1 MSTNQAAKRKL
12 PNSLPVKKTGPH
24 CVSTQCINASKGGAP
39 TIERTVVALGGNAIL
54 QRAQKGTFEEQL
66 ASVRKTVASLVDLI
80 VNGHDIVIT
89 HGNGPQ
95 IGNLLNQNEWAKDET
110 PPMPLDVL
118 GSQTQGMI
126 GYMLQ
131 QSLGNELRRRGI
143 DRPVVTL
150 LTRVEVDP
158 NDPAFGNPTKFVG
171 PFLSEE
177 RAQQLMLE
185 KGYVIKKDVDRGW
198 RRVVPSPMPIRLV
211 EADVIAKLVD
221 SKVLVIASGAG
232 GIPVVANPA
241 KGNRHIGIEAVVDKD
256 LSSTLLAK
264 AVNAQTLIIVTDVN
278 HISLNYGTRD
288 KVDLREVDVDTM
300 SNYLEE
306 GHFAPGSMGPKV
318 RAAISFVR
326 ESGGQAIITSLGC
339 VTDAI
344 EGRIGTRIVPSGPIT
359 THPQTSEHLVSR

>member
-1 MSTNQAAKRKL
+1 M
-12 PNSLPVKKTGPH
+12 
-24 CVSTQCINASKGGAP
+24 
-39 TIERTVVALGGNAIL
+39 
-54 QRAQKGTFEEQL
+54 
-66 ASVRKTVASLVDLI
+66 ASVRKTVASLVELI
-80 VNGHDIVIT
+80 ANGHDIVIT

-143 DRPVVTL
+143 DRPVITL
-150 LTRVEVDP
+150 LTRVEVDS
-158 NDPAFGNPTKFVG
+158 NDPAFDNPTKFVG

-177 RAQQLMLE
+177 RAKQLMLE
-185 KGYVIKKDVDRGW
+185 KGYAIKKDVDRGW
-198 RRVVPSPMPIRLV
+198 RRVVPSPLPIRLV

-221 SKVLVIASGAG
+221 SNVVVIASGAG

-264 AVNAQTLIIVTDVN
+264 AVNARTLVIVTDVT
-278 HISLNYGTRD
+278 HVHLNYGTSD
-288 KVDLREVDVDTM
+288 KFTLHEVDVDTM
-300 SNYLEE
+300 SHYFEQ

-326 ESGGQAIITSLGC
+326 DSGGQAIITSLGC
-339 VTDAI
+339 VTEAI
-344 EGRIGTRIVPSGPIT
+344 EGRVGTRIVPNGRNPINRK
-359 THPQTSEHLVSR
+359 TSERLVPR